1 MSSSPQTY
9 TFFIQGMHCKAC
21 ELLTKSELEEHPG
34 VSSATASLAQK
45 TIQVTGSF
53 GDKTPEQVA
62 EELSAILAPRGY
74 TLSTHARVE
83 SVNWNEFV
91 WAVPI
96 AFGFIGLFLLLQ
108 KLGIV
113 NFVNTGEMTYR
124 TAFLI
129 GIIASL
135 SSCMAVVGGL
145 LLSLSATFA
154 KEGDR
159 VKPQL
164 LFHGAR
170 LVTFFV
176 LGGLIGVLGS
186 VFQLGAVGTFVLGVF
201 VGLVMLI
208 LGINLLDLFPGAKR
222 FQVVLPNSV
231 SSRATQLTKLNH
243 MLTPL
248 LVGVASFFLPCGFT
262 QSMQIYTL
270 TTGRFWTGALT
281 MLVFALGTLPVLAL
295 LSFSSYR
302 IKQRAASGI
311 FFKTAGIIVMLF
323 AVFNLLNS
331 FAAIGWIDPLFSI

>member
-1 MSSSPQTY
+1 MSLSPQTY
-9 TFFIQGMHCKAC
+9 TFFVQGMHCKAC
-21 ELLTKSELEEHPG
+21 ELLTKSDLEEYQG
-34 VSSATASLAQK
+34 VSSATASLARG
-45 TIQVTGSF
+45 TIQVTGVF
-53 GDKTPEQVA
+53 GDKTPEQIA
-62 EELSAILAPRGY
+62 EALSAVLAPRGY
-74 TLSTHARVE
+74 TLSTRAVE
-83 SVNWNEFV
+83 GVVNWKEFV

-96 AFGFIGLFLLLQ
+96 AFGCIGLFILLQ
-108 KLGIV
+108 KFGLV
-113 NFVNTGEMTYR
+113 NLVNTGQMTYV

-129 GIIASL
+129 GVISSL

-170 LVTFFV
+170 LVAFFV

-186 VFQLGAVGTFVLGVF
+186 AFQLGAVGTFVLGVL
-201 VGLVMLI
+201 VGLVMLV

-222 FQVVLPNSV
+222 FQLALPSSV

-243 MLTPL
+243 TLTPL
-248 LVGVASFFLPCGFT
+248 LVGVATFFLPCGFT

-281 MLVFALGTLPVLAL
+281 MFVFALGTLPVLAL
-295 LSFSSYR
+295 LSFSSFR
-302 IKQRAASGI
+302 IKQRSTSGI
-311 FFKTAGIIVMLF
+311 FFKTAGIIVILF

-331 FAAIGWIDPLFSI
+331 FAAIGWIDPLFVI

>member
-21 ELLTKSELEEHPG
+21 ELLTKSELEEHPD

-53 GDKTPEQVA
+53 GDKTPERIA

-74 TLSTHARVE
+74 TLSTSSKQKLVR
-83 SVNWNEFV
+83 WNEFA

-96 AFGFIGLFLLLQ
+96 AFGFIGLFVLLQ

-113 NFVNTGEMTYR
+113 NLVNTGEMTYL

-154 KEGDR
+154 KEGHR
-159 VKPQL
+159 IKPQL
-164 LFHGAR
+164 LFHAAR
-170 LVTFFV
+170 LVAFFV
-176 LGGLIGVLGS
+176 LGGVIGVLGS
-186 VFQLGAVGTFVLGVF
+186 TFQLGAVGTFVLGVF
-201 VGLVMLI
+201 VGLVMLM
-208 LGINLLDLFPGAKR
+208 LGMNLLDLFPGMQR
-222 FQVVLPNSV
+222 FQITLPGNLSR
-231 SSRATQLTKLNH
+231 RATQLTKLNH
-243 MLTPL
+243 TLTPL
-248 LVGVASFFLPCGFT
+248 LVGAASFFLPCGFT

-270 TTGRFWTGALT
+270 TTGRFWSGALT
-281 MLVFALGTLPVLAL
+281 MFVFALGTLPVLAL

-302 IKQRAASGI
+302 MKQSATSGI

-323 AVFNLLNS
+323 AVFNILNS